1 MKQILATITVAVTLV
16 ASSASA
22 FDPEHLKR
30 LEDTNE
36 CTGCNLS
43 GVSLEGKTF
52 IGANL
57 RSAKLSGSN
66 LKSTV
71 LQDANLEGADLT
83 EAVLT
88 DAQLKRAKLYRA

>member
-1 MKQILATITVAVTLV
+1 MIRLLATITVAVTLV

-66 LKSTV
+66 LKKYSTARCEFRGRR
-71 LQDANLEGADLT
+71 LNRSSAHGRPT
-83 EAVLT
+83 E
-88 DAQLKRAKLYRA
+88 KG